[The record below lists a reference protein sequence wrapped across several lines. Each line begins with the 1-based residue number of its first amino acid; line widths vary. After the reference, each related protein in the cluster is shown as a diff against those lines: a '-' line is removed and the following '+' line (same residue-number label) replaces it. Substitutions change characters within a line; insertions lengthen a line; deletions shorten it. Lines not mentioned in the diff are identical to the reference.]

1 MPEVSIKDIRIVE
14 DKQRKCYRLQVV
26 EEDGTETTL
35 GRRFATQREA
45 MRNAVRYERQ
55 VDALAKKVERAK
67 AKAAG
72 ASE

>member
-14 DKQRKCYRLQVV
+14 DKQRKCYRLQGV

-55 VDALAKKVERAK
+55 LAARAKNVIRTK
-67 AKAAG
+67 AKAEG